1 MMEKPLSLSRS
12 PRVLIVNDDG
22 IDAPGI
28 VLLEEI
34 VREFTDD
41 IWVVAPDEERS
52 GAGHS
57 LSLSYPIRVRE
68 RDNRHFAI
76 KGTPTDCALLGVY
89 ELMGDRRPDIL
100 LSGINRGPN
109 LAEDITYSGTASAA
123 IEGAMLGIP
132 AVALSQII
140 TYQSE
145 VHWAT
150 ARAYAPTV
158 IRQLFKMRWRP
169 GIFVNVNF
177 PNCPPNAVTGI
188 RVTSQGM
195 RPPGSFRP
203 IRRVDERYV
212 PYYWIKIAYPDGGEA
227 EGNDLAAARDNAVSI
242 TPLQIEMTAH
252 DLMPELNALFRETA
266 G

>member
-1 MMEKPLSLSRS
+1 MTAKPN

-28 VLLEEI
+28 LLLEEV
-34 VREFTDD
+34 VRQFTDD

-57 LSLSYPIRVRE
+57 LSLSYPIRVKQ
-68 RDNRHFAI
+68 RDERHFAV

-89 ELMGDRRPDIL
+89 ELLGDKRPDLL

-132 AVALSQII
+132 SIALSQIWS
-140 TYQSE
+140 YQTQ
-145 VHWAT
+145 VHWDT
-150 ARAYAPTV
+150 ARHYTAQILP
-158 IRQLFKMRWRP
+158 QLLGLQWTQ
-169 GIFVNVNF
+169 GSFVNVNF
-177 PNCPPNAVTGI
+177 PHCPLDQVSGV
-188 RVTSQGM
+188 RVTRQGM

-203 IRRVDERYV
+203 IPRIDERHV
-212 PYYWIKIAYPDGGEA
+212 PYYWIKIAFPDGGAA

-242 TPLQIEMTAH
+242 TPMQLDMTAH
-252 DLMPELNALFRETA
+252 DQLGHFRTLFETEPVGA
-266 G
+266 